1 MHCIARTLP
10 GQPAPSVVAV
20 LGMKVASSGPER
32 VGWSARL
39 TVLLAAGRVGLDGGV
54 PSETLPDSPRESLSQ
69 FTARVLDQMRLSA
82 WLPALA
88 AVAGVL
94 GLGQLAA
101 NAGSVADA
109 LADIG
114 AFGFAEIVLL
124 VLAVVVVTMFSQ
136 AFEFAAVRVLIIAY
150 VGSNLL

>member
-1 MHCIARTLP
+1 M
-10 GQPAPSVVAV
+10 SV
-20 LGMKVASSGPER
+20 
-32 VGWSARL
+32 
-39 TVLLAAGRVGLDGGV
+39 
-54 PSETLPDSPRESLSQ
+54 
-69 FTARVLDQMRLSA
+69 SA

-114 AFGFAEIVLL
+114 AFRFAEIVLL